1 MLDFRQRWM
10 QDWARLGLA
19 GSDAWRERLLAGY
32 AEPGRHYHTLQHLAE
47 CLDLF
52 DRVAHL
58 AAHPGE
64 AAIALWFH
72 DAVYLPQ
79 AKDNEARSADWACT
93 ALREAGAGEDVC
105 ERVRALIMATA
116 HHAAPSDE
124 DARLVVDIDLAILG
138 ADTARFAEYEEQV
151 RAEYAAVP
159 AELFRQKRAGLL
171 ARFLKRSAIY
181 NTTELRLGL
190 EEQAR
195 SNLRRTIE
203 ATRGRISADSER

>member
-1 MLDFRQRWM
+1 MRDFRHRWT
-10 QDWARLGLA
+10 QDWTLLGLA

-58 AAHPGE
+58 ANRPGE

-72 DAVYLPQ
+72 DAVYLPA
-79 AKDNEARSADWACT
+79 AKDNEARSADWAGA

-116 HHAAPSDE
+116 HHTPGAE
-124 DARLVVDIDLAILG
+124 DACLVVDIDLAILG
-138 ADTARFAEYEEQV
+138 TDAARFAEYEEQV

-159 AELFRQKRAGLL
+159 IDLFRQKRAELL
-171 ARFLKRSAIY
+171 ARFLERPAIY
-181 NTTELRLGL
+181 QTPELHARF
-190 EEQAR
+190 EDQAR
-195 SNLRRTIE
+195 TNLRRAIE
-203 ATRGRISADSER
+203 AAEKNQPGR